1 MALSRITA
9 ASIEDGTVVAA
20 DIATGTI
27 TGDKIGVGQITAN
40 LFASGAVST
49 TSISNGNSNV
59 SIASANSDVSIFTAG
74 IEAML
79 IDSGQRTKFPT
90 TIGVGGATPS
100 TSGSGISFPATESA
114 SSDANTLDDYEEG
127 TFTPVLQRDST
138 AMTVGL
144 AQGFYTKI
152 GRQVFIQLQVQDITD
167 AGSTEELKFTG
178 LPFAGSS
185 SFDRQ
190 HGTLVFNRITKPA
203 NSVDG
208 VAIIPGFQSAYT
220 TLALYWNQTGNAN
233 FVAWAP
239 NDLADPTGSDIA
251 AAITYFVA

>member
-1 MALSRITA
+1 VLLHQHLGLVYT
-9 ASIEDGTVVAA
+9 
-20 DIATGTI
+20 
-27 TGDKIGVGQITAN
+27 
-40 LFASGAVST
+40 
-49 TSISNGNSNV
+49 
-59 SIASANSDVSIFTAG
+59 
-74 IEAML
+74 
-79 IDSGQRTKFPT
+79 
-90 TIGVGGATPS
+90 
-100 TSGSGISFPATESA
+100 FPATESA

-167 AGSTEELKFTG
+167 AGSTEALKFTG

-239 NDLADPTGSDIA
+239 NDLASATESDIA
-251 AAITYFVA
+251 AAITYFVS